1 LERPD
6 WRFDI
11 ADDLSDHGNQIAAA
25 GKLSE
30 LFERSHR
37 HPERQSRDPVALP

>member
-11 ADDLSDHGNQIAAA
+11 ADDLSNDGNQIAAVR
-25 GKLSE
+25 KLSE
-30 LFERSHR
+30 LLKRR
-37 HPERQSRDPVALP
+37 